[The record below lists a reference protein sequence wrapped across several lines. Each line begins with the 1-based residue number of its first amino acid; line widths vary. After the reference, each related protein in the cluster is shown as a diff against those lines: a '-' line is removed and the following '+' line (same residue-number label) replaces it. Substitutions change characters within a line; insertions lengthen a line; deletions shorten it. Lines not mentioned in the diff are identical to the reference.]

1 MNKPNFFLIGAPRCA
16 TTAMCQ
22 YLDRH
27 PSIYISKPKEPNFF
41 DGDLL
46 SLKPL
51 HRSYT
56 LQEYLDLFKAGEG
69 LLCGEGTVW
78 YMLSRTAARDIYQF
92 NPNAKILIMLRNPVD
107 FLHSL
112 HSHLVFYGYE
122 DIQDF
127 ESALQAEPD
136 RRQGKRIPGGCNPT
150 ELLLYSELV
159 SFSEQIQ
166 RYLDVFDQS
175 QIHVTIYD
183 DFVKDTAGTYR
194 KVLEFLGVDA
204 NFVTDFE
211 VVNSNKRSGNAIE
224 PKLRQQLQSQ
234 YTQEVKKLSGLL
246 DRDLSFWSKA
256 HDSDLQKAST
266 QTVI

>member
-1 MNKPNFFLIGAPRCA
+1 MNKPNFFLVGAPRCA

-22 YLDRH
+22 YLDQH
-27 PSIYISKPKEPNFF
+27 PAIYISKPKEPNFF

-56 LQEYLDLFKAGEG
+56 LSEYLDLFKAGEG

-78 YMLSRTAARDIYQF
+78 YMLSKTAAREIYQF
-92 NPNAKILIMLRNPVD
+92 NPDAKILIMLRNPVD
-107 FLHSL
+107 FLYSL

-127 ESALQAEPD
+127 ESALLAEPD
-136 RRQGKRIPGGCNPT
+136 RRQGKRIPPGCHPT
-150 ELLLYSELV
+150 ELLLYSQLA
-159 SFSEQIQ
+159 SFTEQIQ
-166 RYLDVFDQS
+166 RYLDVFDRS
-175 QIHVTIYD
+175 QIHLTIYD

-204 NFVTDFE
+204 NFTTDFE
-211 VVNSNKRSGNAIE
+211 IVNSNKREGKAME
-224 PKLRQQLQSQ
+224 PKLRQQLQFQ
-234 YTQEVKKLSGLL
+234 YAEEVQKLSQLC
-246 DRDLSFWSKA
+246 DRDLFYES
-256 HDSDLQKAST
+256 
-266 QTVI
+266 